1 MYTLLE
7 KEIMEVPVPSPTR
20 TYSPVSHESI
30 IKTTLD
36 SLNDHNLVVTN
47 KQYQVAAN
55 GELLTGT
62 YVIETP
68 DSDFKRMISFINSYN
83 KTRKLGF
90 VTGLQTFVC
99 QNGCISGDFSF
110 SKKHM
115 GTVGLEIV
123 DAVVNQISNIDTE
136 YENLKKWFKK
146 AQLQPLDKRDMAEL
160 AGRMFI
166 EQDILQANQLSVL
179 KKEINKPSFDY
190 GGLNNTA
197 YDFYQHITHSLKG
210 AHPLKASK
218 QYVKSFDFIN
228 ETCFI

>member
-20 TYSPVSHESI
+20 TYAPVSHESI

-36 SLNDHNLVVTN
+36 SLNDNNLVVTD
-47 KQYQVAAN
+47 KKYQVAAN

-68 DSDFKRMISFINSYN
+68 DRDFKRMISFINSYN

-90 VTGLQTFVC
+90 VSGLHTFVC

-123 DAVVNQISNIDTE
+123 DAVVNQITNIDTQ
-136 YENLKKWFKK
+136 YNTLKKWLED
-146 AQLQPLDKRDMAEL
+146 AQMQPLNTREMSEL

-166 EQDILQANQLSVL
+166 EENILQANQLSVL

-197 YDFYQHITHSLKG
+197 YSMYQHVTHALKG
-210 AHPLKASK
+210 AHPLKASRQFVATHK
-218 QYVKSFDFIN
+218 FFNNYVL
-228 ETCFI
+228 